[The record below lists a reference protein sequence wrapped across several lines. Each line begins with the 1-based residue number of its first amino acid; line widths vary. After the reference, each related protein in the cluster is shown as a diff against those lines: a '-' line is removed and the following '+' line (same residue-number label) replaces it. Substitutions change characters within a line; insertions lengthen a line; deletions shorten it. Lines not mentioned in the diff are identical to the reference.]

1 MGKEVGDV
9 TASMRPQ
16 LLGKVRRQAA
26 KVVGTLLKGDAD
38 RRASASMKSLI
49 YAPSVVAKKAT
60 LALTCQTLKYLPV
73 LKEVIAFT
81 DLLSGKKKMP
91 VELVYVLV
99 CDLLFGQDVTDT
111 GDAEKQ
117 VLTRKSALRSA
128 LARLLVKRNVSSAE
142 ELLPLEAQNSGPA
155 IPRYVRVNTLK
166 MSTRKAITILRESI
180 KDVEIDDLIQDLLV
194 LPPGTDLHKHPL
206 VLNGSIV
213 LQGKASCMPAQA
225 LSPACDWEVL
235 DACAAPGNKT
245 VHLAALMAGRGKIT
259 ACEINEKRAQRL
271 QETVRLTGATNVTV
285 RQQDFLTI
293 DPTLP
298 EFTKVRGIL
307 LDPSCSGSGT
317 TVQRLDHL
325 LPSAGTDKNDDQEK
339 DRIEQLA
346 RFQETALLHALS
358 FPSLEKLVYSTC
370 SIHQREN
377 EDVVLA
383 VLPHAKEKGF
393 ELSNPFPSWPHR
405 GLPVFEGADL
415 LIRTDALRDKMD
427 GFFVALFVRKSS
439 SSTSKKASDELESL
453 DPEGHCEKEQD
464 ARTSLQ
470 RRRKLKRQR
479 KKEQQALNAK
489 IN

>member
-81 DLLSGKKKMP
+81 DLLSGKKKDARGAGLCASMRP
-91 VELVYVLV
+91 
-99 CDLLFGQDVTDT
+99 FIWPDT

>member
-1 MGKEVGDV
+1 MSEVCLGLDFQIAETDFPELDV
-9 TASMRPQ
+9 
-16 LLGKVRRQAA
+16 
-26 KVVGTLLKGDAD
+26 D
-38 RRASASMKSLI
+38 
-49 YAPSVVAKKAT
+49 
-60 LALTCQTLKYLPV
+60 
-73 LKEVIAFT
+73 
-81 DLLSGKKKMP
+81 
-91 VELVYVLV
+91 
-99 CDLLFGQDVTDT
+99 
-111 GDAEKQ
+111 
-117 VLTRKSALRSA
+117 
-128 LARLLVKRNVSSAE
+128 
-142 ELLPLEAQNSGPA
+142 
-155 IPRYVRVNTLK
+155 
-166 MSTRKAITILRESI
+166 
-180 KDVEIDDLIQDLLV
+180 
-194 LPPGTDLHKHPL
+194 
-206 VLNGSIV
+206 
-213 LQGKASCMPAQA
+213 
-225 LSPACDWEVL
+225 
-235 DACAAPGNKT
+235 
-245 VHLAALMAGRGKIT
+245 
-259 ACEINEKRAQRL
+259 
-271 QETVRLTGATNVTV
+271 VTV